1 MGVRVG
7 IYFDMRNPPR
17 WRRPWV
23 DHYRQALERTEEAE
37 RLGIDSVWLSEHH
50 FFEDGYL
57 PQPMTMAA
65 ALAARTSRV
74 RIGTAILVAP
84 LRPAV
89 QIAEDAALVDILSGG
104 RMELGLGAGYRV
116 PEYAAFGADMA
127 RRYTDTL
134 GRADEVAQLLADGGV
149 TPGPVQSPLPVWVGF
164 GGPRGARRAGRR
176 GHRLLSID
184 PGLAVPYLEG
194 LEEGGHG
201 AAAGRMAGLM
211 NVLVADDPGAA
222 RARLAPH
229 LAYQMDTYGRYAVE
243 DTGLDAPPPV
253 DPAVLT
259 GPAADVDA
267 EAVFPHTA
275 VLTAEET
282 IALLRRRAGQL
293 PLVEAFFWTS
303 FAGLPDDLVD
313 RHVGL
318 LSSVVAPAAHQLPSP
333 E

>member
-1 MGVRVG
+1 MGVRIG
-7 IYFDMRNPPR
+7 IYFDMRNPPQ

-74 RIGTAILVAP
+74 RIGTAVLVAP

-89 QIAEDAALVDILSGG
+89 QIAEDAALVDVLSNG
-104 RMELGLGAGYRV
+104 RMDLGLGAGYRV
-116 PEYAAFGADMA
+116 PEFAAFGADMA
-127 RRYTDTL
+127 RRYADTL
-134 GRADEVAQLLADGGV
+134 SRADEVVRLLAHGGV

-176 GHRLLSID
+176 GHRLLSVD
-184 PGLAVPYLEG
+184 PRLTAPYREG
-194 LEEGGHG
+194 LEEGGHDPAG
-201 AAAGRMAGLM
+201 ARQAGLM
-211 NVLVADDPGAA
+211 NVLVADDPEAA

-229 LAYQMDTYGRYAVE
+229 LAYQMDTYARYAVE
-243 DTGLDAPPPV
+243 GTGVDAPPPV
-253 DPAVLT
+253 DASVLM
-259 GPAADVDA
+259 GPAADADA
-267 EAVFPHTA
+267 EGVFPHTA
-275 VLTAEET
+275 VLTAGQT
-282 IALLRRRAGQL
+282 VDLLRRRAGRL

-313 RHVGL
+313 RHVEL
-318 LSSVVAPAAHQLPSP
+318 LSSVVAPAAHRLPSP
-333 E
+333 G

>member
-1 MGVRVG
+1 MGVRIG
-7 IYFDMRNPPR
+7 IYFDMRNPPL

-23 DHYRQALERTEEAE
+23 DHYRQALEQTEEAE

-57 PQPMTMAA
+57 PQPLTMAA

-89 QIAEDAALVDILSGG
+89 QIAEDAALVDILSDG
-104 RMELGLGAGYRV
+104 RLDLGLGAGYRV
-116 PEYAAFGADMA
+116 PEYAAFGADITK
-127 RRYTDTL
+127 RYTDTL
-134 GRADEVAQLLADGGV
+134 SRVDDVVRLLADGGV

-164 GGPRGARRAGRR
+164 GGPQGARRAGRR

-184 PGLAVPYLEG
+184 PRLAGPYREG

-201 AAAGRMAGLM
+201 AEAGRMAGLM
-211 NVLVADDPGAA
+211 NVLVADDPEAA
-222 RARLAPH
+222 RERLAPH
-229 LAYQMDTYGRYAVE
+229 LAYQLDTYGRYAVE
-243 DTGLDAPPPV
+243 DTGLDTPPAVDAAALMAPV
-253 DPAVLT
+253 DA
-259 GPAADVDA
+259 DA

-275 VLTAEET
+275 VLTADET
-282 IALLRRRAGQL
+282 IDLLRRRAGQL

-303 FAGLPDDLVD
+303 FAGMPDDLVD
-313 RHVGL
+313 RHVEL
-318 LSSVVAPAAHQLPSP
+318 LSSVVAPAAHGMPSP
-333 E
+333 D

>member
-23 DHYRQALERTEEAE
+23 EHYRQALERTEEAE

-89 QIAEDAALVDILSGG
+89 QIAEDAALVDILSDG

-116 PEYAAFGADMA
+116 PEYAAFGADITK
-127 RRYTDTL
+127 RYTDTL
-134 GRADEVAQLLADGGV
+134 SRADDVVRLLADGGV

-164 GGPRGARRAGRR
+164 GGPQGARRAGRR

-184 PGLAVPYLEG
+184 PRLTAPYREG
-194 LEEGGHG
+194 LEEGGHDP
-201 AAAGRMAGLM
+201 ATARQAGLM
-211 NVLVADDPGAA
+211 NVLVADDPEAA

-229 LAYQMDTYGRYAVE
+229 LAYQLDTYGRYAVE
-243 DTGLDAPPPV
+243 DTGMDAPP
-253 DPAVLT
+253 AVE
-259 GPAADVDA
+259 PAALMATADA
-267 EAVFPHTA
+267 ETEAVFPHAA
-275 VLTAEET
+275 VLTAEDT
-282 IALLRRRAGQL
+282 IELLRRRADQV

-303 FAGLPDDLVD
+303 FAGMPDHLVD
-313 RHVGL
+313 RHVDL
-318 LSSVVAPAAHQLPSP
+318 LSSVVAPAAHALPSP
-333 E
+333 D